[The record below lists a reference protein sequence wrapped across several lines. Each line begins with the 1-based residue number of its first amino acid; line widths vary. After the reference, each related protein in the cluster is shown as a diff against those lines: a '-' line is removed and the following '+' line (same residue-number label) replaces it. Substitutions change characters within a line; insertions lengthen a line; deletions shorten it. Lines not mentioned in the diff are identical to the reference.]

1 VLFHRAVTRLRVD
14 PPGRARRISPRK
26 GEPETA
32 LGQGQPGARALVPEP
47 GHRRADSG
55 FRRPGQLDLPA
66 GLDGH
71 RGARRDPSDNGRDD
85 FDAPPGNAV
94 SDVVKVDQM

>member
-1 VLFHRAVTRLRVD
+1 MLFHRAVTRPRVD

-32 LGQGQPGARALVPEP
+32 LGHGQPGAGALVPEP

-71 RGARRDPSDNGRDD
+71 RGARRDPPDHGRDRL
-85 FDAPPGNAV
+85 DASPGNGV
-94 SDVVKVDQM
+94 SDVVEVDQM